1 MAENKILNIAWQS
14 QERVP
19 GLISG
24 DDALM
29 IYNSLTEQA
38 RVGLRYDEGS
48 RTMVG
53 STPIAVANLDA
64 IAQRYGA
71 RTPNLRDL
79 SRPEVMRIAKGQH
92 YIDSRNLVVR
102 SPTDSSWSK
111 NNSILRTI
119 YELAEQKEGSLK
131 HPFMIEGFSFV
142 PNPED
147 KTGYGLILVAGSD
160 FKVTQDE
167 RFSGHNGDSFSE
179 VDPQGI
185 PNFNKNGSRTWYA
198 KKDGLSGLGLGR
210 YLGLGSYYDGG
221 GVGLPYSGD
230 DGRVVFLK

>member
-1 MAENKILNIAWQS
+1 MVENKPLNIAWQS

-24 DDALM
+24 ADALM
-29 IYNSLTEQA
+29 IYNSLPEHA

-64 IAQRYGA
+64 IARPYGA

-102 SPTDSSWSK
+102 APTDSSWAR

-119 YELAEQKEGSLK
+119 YELAEKKEGSIK

-147 KTGYGLILVAGSD
+147 KTGYGLTLVANPD

-167 RFSGHNGDSFSE
+167 RFDGKYNGKSFSE
-179 VDPQGI
+179 VDEQGI
-185 PNFNKNGSRTWYA
+185 PNFDKKGSRTWYA
-198 KKDGLSGLGLGR
+198 KSTGLSRLYLGR
-210 YLGLGSYYDGG
+210 DSYLDSSNGNLTSSIDN
-221 GVGLPYSGD
+221 
-230 DGRVVFLK
+230 GRVVFLK